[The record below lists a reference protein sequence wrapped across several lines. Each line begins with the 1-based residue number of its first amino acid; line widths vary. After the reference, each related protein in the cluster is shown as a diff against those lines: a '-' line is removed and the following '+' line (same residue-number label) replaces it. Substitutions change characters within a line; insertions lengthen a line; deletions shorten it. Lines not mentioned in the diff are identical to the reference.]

1 MKKITNLT
9 NSPFDLQGINGSV
22 RLPAFGSVEG
32 EFPGEYLDLLAA
44 SQAVRIEDVLA
55 KPDETKPKRTRK
67 AED

>member
-32 EFPGEYLDLLAA
+32 EFSGEYLDLLGA
-44 SQAVRIEDVLA
+44 SQAVRIEDVPA
-55 KPDETKPKRTRK
+55 KPDEAKPKRTRK
-67 AED
+67 TED